1 MIPQVSKITVFHNS
15 DLVGIL
21 QMTSDGRLCVFE
33 YSREWLANGFALSPL
48 ELPMTSVMIFSEPDK
63 FDRNFAIFEG
73 SMPPRSSTTAI
84 REKIS

>member
-1 MIPQVSKITVFHNS
+1 MIPQVNKITVFHNS

-33 YSREWLANGFALSPL
+33 YSREWLAKGFTLSPL
-48 ELPMTSVMIFSEPDK
+48 ELPLTSVMIFSDPDK
-63 FDRNFAIFEG
+63 FDRNFAIFED